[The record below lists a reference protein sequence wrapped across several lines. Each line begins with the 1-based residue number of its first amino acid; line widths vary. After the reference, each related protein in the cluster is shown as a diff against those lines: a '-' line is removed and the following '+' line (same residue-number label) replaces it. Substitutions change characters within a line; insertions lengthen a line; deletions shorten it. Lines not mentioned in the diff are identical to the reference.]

1 MSAAFAYTVATPDGL
16 IASGECHFM
25 VVPTAGGELGV
36 MADHAAL
43 VSSVIPGEIR
53 ISTGTAPARTIRVGA
68 GLVEVCDSK
77 VHILVASATKP
88 AP

>member
-1 MSAAFAYTVATPDGL
+1 MSAAFTYTVATPDGV
-16 IASGECHFM
+16 IATGECDFM
-25 VVPTAGGELGV
+25 VVPTVGGELGI

-53 ISTGTAPARTIRVGA
+53 ISTGTAPARTITVGA
-68 GLVEVCDSK
+68 GLVEVRDST
-77 VHILVASATKP
+77 VRILVASATKP

>member
-1 MSAAFAYTVATPDGL
+1 MSATFTYSVATPDGL
-16 IASGECHFM
+16 IASGECDFM

-53 ISTGTAPARTIRVGA
+53 ISTGTAPARTISLGA
-68 GLVEVCDSK
+68 GLVEVRDST

-88 AP
+88 VP